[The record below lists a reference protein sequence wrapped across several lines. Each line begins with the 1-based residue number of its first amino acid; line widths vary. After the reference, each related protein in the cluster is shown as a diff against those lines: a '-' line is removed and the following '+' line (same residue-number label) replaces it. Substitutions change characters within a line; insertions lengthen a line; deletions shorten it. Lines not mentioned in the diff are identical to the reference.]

1 VKIACA
7 IDGSEFS
14 HWAVEALGALE
25 CHPPDTVYLLHV
37 VDTPAIKAS
46 GGNNPATWKRAL
58 AAMDKAGAESLRSL
72 AQAAATA
79 LSQAVT
85 GPRTKVRTTLA
96 HGPVAQTVVKHADR
110 HRADLMIVGSRGLS
124 DVRGFLLGSVS
135 RKVMSLASHPLL
147 VVKRPL
153 RELRD
158 VLLAVDGSRHS
169 RAAAEF
175 LRDRLLPE
183 SARVTVLS
191 VAEPIVTELAA
202 QVVSKAQLDQLTQP
216 IRDKANRIVTEF
228 REMFMKEGCT
238 VSTEVLTGH
247 PSHMILQHLEAN
259 RSDLLVVGSRGLTG
273 SERFQLGSVS
283 ETLLKYAPC
292 SVLVVRG
299 WHA

>member
-1 VKIACA
+1 MKITCA
-7 IDGSEFS
+7 VDGSEFS
-14 HWAVEALGALE
+14 RWGVEALSALGS
-25 CHPPDTVYLLHV
+25 HPPDTVYLLHV
-37 VDTPAIKAS
+37 VDALAIKAS
-46 GGNNPATWKRAL
+46 GGKKPANWKRAL
-58 AAMDKAGAESLRSL
+58 AAMDKAGAESLRYL

-85 GPRTKVRTTLA
+85 SPRTKVHTVLA

-110 HRADLMIVGSRGLS
+110 HRADLLIVGSRGLS

-135 RKVMSLASHPLL
+135 RKVMSLASQPIL

-158 VLLAVDGSRHS
+158 VLLAVDGSKHS

-183 SARVTVLS
+183 SAHLTVLS

-202 QVVSKAQLDQLTQP
+202 QVLSKTQLDQLTRP
-216 IRDKANRIVTEF
+216 RHEKASQIVTEF
-228 REMFMKEGCT
+228 REMFVKEGCA

-247 PSHMILQHLEAN
+247 PSQTILQHLETD

-273 SERFQLGSVS
+273 TERVQLGSVS